1 MGWGLLAACLVALS
15 THALLSSLLCRRLYS
30 RLTTLEAR
38 LDRLQGTA
46 RGHESLSKRRSDTV
60 GCQGA
65 RVAFSG
71 GTEAVERSVHST
83 TRVVRR

>member
-1 MGWGLLAACLVALS
+1 MGLGLLAACLVALS

-30 RLTTLEAR
+30 RLLRVEAM
-38 LDRLQGTA
+38 LGRLQGA
-46 RGHESLSKRRSDTV
+46 AWGHGSLSKRRSDTV

>member
-1 MGWGLLAACLVALS
+1 MDWFWLPACLAALS
-15 THALLSSLLCRRLYS
+15 AHALLSSLLYRRLRS
-30 RLTTLEAR
+30 RLLRVEAM
-38 LDRLQGTA
+38 LVRLQGA
-46 RGHESLSKRRSDTV
+46 ALGHESHSKRRSGTV

-65 RVAFSG
+65 PGAFSG

>member
-15 THALLSSLLCRRLYS
+15 THALLSSLLYRRLRS
-30 RLTTLEAR
+30 RLLRVEAR
-38 LDRLQGTA
+38 LGRLQGAAWGSETP
-46 RGHESLSKRRSDTV
+46 SKRRSGTV

-65 RVAFSG
+65 PGAFSG

>member
-1 MGWGLLAACLVALS
+1 MGRGWLAACLAALAA
-15 THALLSSLLCRRLYS
+15 HALLSSLLCRRLYS

-38 LDRLQGTA
+38 LNRLQGA
-46 RGHESLSKRRSDTV
+46 AWGHGSPSKRRSGTV
-60 GCQGA
+60 GYEGA
-65 RVAFSG
+65 RGAFSG

>member
-1 MGWGLLAACLVALS
+1 MDWFWLPACLAALS
-15 THALLSSLLCRRLYS
+15 AHALLSSLLYRRLRS
-30 RLTTLEAR
+30 RLLRVEAM
-38 LDRLQGTA
+38 LGRLQGA
-46 RGHESLSKRRSDTV
+46 AWCPEGPSKRRSGTV

-65 RVAFSG
+65 QGAFSG